1 MALQDSHIES
11 NNVDTNARDNKVL
24 PSVRPPPSG
33 VISHV
38 NTTQECSWYVTMIV
52 PRPILCFPQVRVRTY
67 LTIHVKNEKMKEESI
82 YTYFH
87 LLFLFLFLFQAS
99 DSTKV

>member
-1 MALQDSHIES
+1 MLM
-11 NNVDTNARDNKVL
+11 TTRVL

-67 LTIHVKNEKMKEESI
+67 LTTCEERRKKKEGKIHVFPSFIFVKQIIAQELK
-82 YTYFH
+82 
-87 LLFLFLFLFQAS
+87 
-99 DSTKV
+99 